1 MILNAKSRFIISLRR
16 LLATAVAVL
25 CLAQIAA
32 AKASL
37 TAHRNVGDGT
47 YNFWLYLPDGY
58 ENSVGSKPLIVF
70 LHGASLCGNNLN
82 SVKRYGLIDAVE
94 EGRLIDAVIVAPQCP
109 GGGWKPERV
118 HATVEWVKRN
128 YPFDANRL
136 YVVGMSLG
144 GFGTVDYCA
153 TYPDEV
159 AAGIGMCGGGTV
171 SATQQQNL
179 SRLPFWLIH
188 GTADRAVPISQSR
201 KVEANILNSPE
212 GGDRLRTTWLQGGN
226 HGSPARVFYHSDTY
240 KWLFSHRLNDS
251 DRPVNRD
258 IDFTVSKLRGAYN
271 SMPRGVVAVENV
283 SAGNIKKYTD
293 AEFDRDDFD
302 MTPYENITYDDIDF
316 DANDF
321 VPAGFDDD
329 PDSAS
334 NSKDV
339 LNEQGRRKIAGSNAS
354 DDTKPKASSDKKT
367 AKTATVRSGDTLEK
381 IARRNGTSIDHL
393 CKKNGISRTTTLRIG
408 QKLKL

>member
-37 TAHRNVGDGT
+37 TAHRNVGGDT
-47 YNFWLYLPDGY
+47 YNFWLYLPEGY
-58 ENSVGSKPLIVF
+58 DENVGRMPLIVF

-94 EGRLIDAVIVAPQCP
+94 EGRRIDAVIVAPQCP

-128 YPFDANRL
+128 FPYDASRV

-153 TYPDEV
+153 TFPDEV

-171 SATQQQNL
+171 SAERQQNL
-179 SRLPFWLIH
+179 ARLPFWLIH
-188 GTADRAVPISQSR
+188 GTADRAVRIAESK
-201 KVEANILNSPE
+201 KVEANILNAPE
-212 GGDRLRTTWLQGGN
+212 GGQRLRTTWLQGGN
-226 HGSPARVFYHSDTY
+226 HGAPARVFYHSDTY
-240 KWLFSHRLNDS
+240 KWLFSHNLNDLE
-251 DRPVNRD
+251 RPVNCD
-258 IDFTVSKLRGAYN
+258 IDFSMAKLRGAYN
-271 SMPRGVVAVENV
+271 SMPRGVVAVDNAG
-283 SAGNIKKYTD
+283 AGNIKKYTD
-293 AEFDRDDFD
+293 AEFDLDDFD
-302 MTPYENITYDDIDF
+302 MAPYENITYDDLDF
-316 DANDF
+316 DSSDF

-329 PDSAS
+329 SS
-334 NSKDV
+334 NSKSV
-339 LNEQGRRKIAGSNAS
+339 LNEQGRRKISGSES
-354 DDTKPKASSDKKT
+354 IEKPKSSTKRSSGT
-367 AKTATVRSGDTLEK
+367 SSRTVTVRSGDTLDK
-381 IARRNGTSIDHL
+381 IARRNGTTIDRL
-393 CKKNGISRTTTLRIG
+393 CKINGISRTSTLRIG